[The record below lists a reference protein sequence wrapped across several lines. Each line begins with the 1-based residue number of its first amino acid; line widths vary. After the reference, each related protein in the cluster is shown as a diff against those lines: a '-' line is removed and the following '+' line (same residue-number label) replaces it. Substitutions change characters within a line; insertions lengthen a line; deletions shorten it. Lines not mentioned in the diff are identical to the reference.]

1 MDRLLAR
8 IETLEQHLEALTQQ
22 TTPSFLL
29 GFSWGYQTSAMD
41 IAVILTVTALL
52 AGCASTPKWESSGAP
67 VEKAFA
73 ACKAEGRV
81 SEGLSVQPSGNGYRI
96 LGGPAGRD
104 ELERCMLDK
113 LR

>member
-22 TTPSFLL
+22 TTPSLL
-29 GFSWGYQTSAMD
+29 LAT
-41 IAVILTVTALL
+41 LLL
-52 AGCASTPKWESSGAP
+52 AGCASSPKWESPYAP

-81 SEGLSVQPSGNGYRI
+81 SEGLSVQPSGYGYRI

-104 ELERCMLDK
+104 ELDRCMLDK